1 MIIKILIFLFFLLTN
16 HNVNSIDFEQLRT
29 EKGINFWFVKDKSL
43 PLISMSFS
51 FKGGA
56 LLDPSGKE
64 GATNLMVSLLDEGT
78 ENFKGNKLKLSLK
91 ENGTKISLSAEKEKI
106 EGTFQVVSSQIQEG
120 FWLLYESINK
130 PLFNSEDIAKVKKQI
145 QASIKIDKSVVSTQA
160 SEKFNE
166 IFFKDSL
173 FSRNVKG
180 TSESLKKISRND
192 IFKIHKESFTKNNLI
207 IGVSGN
213 IDSENAKKYI
223 DYVFGELPS
232 SKAKRET
239 PPFNNLE
246 KGKEFFEMETPQATI
261 VFGQRGF
268 GRKNKD
274 YFAAR
279 VLNYVLGGGGFQS
292 RLYKEVREKNG
303 LVYSIYSYL
312 MPYES
317 DGVIIGGFQTRNK
330 NVDETILKVKQE
342 WKKMKNQGI
351 SANELKEAKT
361 YYKGSFSRNFTST
374 ISIATL
380 LKVVQYYDLGK
391 DYFAN
396 RSGIIDNLKLKEI
409 NSLASRIFDEKNL
422 FFMIVG
428 KRNM

>member
-1 MIIKILIFLFFLLTN
+1 
-16 HNVNSIDFEQLRT
+16 
-29 EKGINFWFVKDKSL
+29 VKDKSL

-130 PLFNSEDIAKVKKQI
+130 PLFNSEDITKVKKQI

-207 IGVSGN
+207 IGVAGN

-396 RSGIIDNLKLKEI
+396 RSEIIDNLKLKEI
-409 NSLASRIFDEKNL
+409 NSLASRLFDEKNL

>member
-29 EKGINFWFVKDKSL
+29 EKGINFWFVKDNSL

-91 ENGTKISLSAEKEKI
+91 ENGTKISFSAEKEKI

-130 PLFNSEDIAKVKKQI
+130 PLFNSEDITKVKKQI

-192 IFKIHKESFTKNNLI
+192 IFKIHKKSFTKNNLI
-207 IGVSGN
+207 IGVAGN

-232 SKAKRET
+232 SKVKRET

-246 KGKEFFEMETPQATI
+246 KGRNFFEMETPQATI

-330 NVDETILKVKQE
+330 NVDETISKVKQE
-342 WKKMKNQGI
+342 WKKMKNLGI
-351 SANELKEAKT
+351 SADELKEAKT

-391 DYFAN
+391 DYFAK
-396 RSGIIDNLKLKEI
+396 RSEIIDNLKLKEI